1 MKRNL
6 LLLAV
11 VIGAALFFTPHNA
24 GAQCPQDTNDL
35 GICDTLYV
43 ETFDCDHLYDTT
55 GTYDSVRVA
64 IYVTHDSNTFWWNND
79 QCDPP
84 NSGCWVQDS
93 IASFVIPLKFWKEG
107 EADSVIFPYG
117 VTTAGVWKDW
127 NNKTFNAGSAKFK
140 RSMFRHLVNTHV
152 DPPETTFNWFA
163 LMNNNG
169 DGFPDWTPNLDVV
182 SKADTVGTGH
192 VSINMTPMA
201 SDCQRWPE
209 GSRVLFATYTFLVY
223 MHPGGKWA
231 KIGIDSTFVAPASRL
246 AFIRY
251 DAKGYRPRHFL
262 PETDSL
268 YTGATWIEGS
278 TEEESK
284 PTAFLLSQNYPN
296 PFNPVTNFKL
306 SLPKASHVK
315 MEIFNIVGQRVKTLL
330 DEDMRAG
337 VFVVDW
343 NGKDDRGVE
352 VSSGVY
358 FYRVVAGSFSDI
370 KKMVVLK

>member
-11 VIGAALFFTPHNA
+11 MVMATLFFTSQSWA
-24 GAQCPQDTNDL
+24 TCAEQSIDL

-55 GTYDSVRVA
+55 GIYDSVRVG
-64 IYVTHDSNTFWWNND
+64 IYVTHDSNTFFAWPG
-79 QCDPP
+79 DPAEK
-84 NSGCWVQDS
+84 WVQDS

-107 EADSVIFPYG
+107 DADSVIFPYG
-117 VTTAGVWKDW
+117 ATAGVWKDW
-127 NNKTFNAGSAKFK
+127 NNKMTNAGSPKFK
-140 RSMFRHLVNTHV
+140 RSMFRHLVKTCV
-152 DPPETTFNWFA
+152 TPPETTFNWFA
-163 LMNNNG
+163 LMY
-169 DGFPDWTPNLDVV
+169 DAGFPDWTPNLDVV
-182 SKADTVGTGH
+182 SKAGTADTGH
-192 VSINMTPMA
+192 VFINMTPMA

-231 KIGIDSTFVAPASRL
+231 KIGIDSTLWPPSGHLGFV
-246 AFIRY
+246 RY
-251 DAKGYRPRHFL
+251 DTPKYCPRHFL
-262 PETDSL
+262 SETDSL
-268 YTGATWIEGS
+268 YTGVKWIEGS

-343 NGKDDRGVE
+343 DGKDEKGVE

-370 KKMVVLK
+370 KKMVLLR